1 MHKIIIIAQVK
12 DNSDYGVIQDNLA
25 DFPEVINVKGPI
37 SLPEDGEI
45 LEKGKGRIVL
55 EVADIDKG
63 TIIRTTLTSTK
74 ITP

>member
-1 MHKIIIIAQVK
+1 MHKIIIMAQVE
-12 DNSDYGVIQDNLA
+12 DNADYGVIRDNLA

-45 LEKGKGRIVL
+45 WKGGKGRIVL
-55 EVADIDKG
+55 EVEDKG

>member
-12 DNSDYGVIQDNLA
+12 DNSDYGVIRDNLA

-37 SLPEDGEI
+37 SLPEDKEI
-45 LEKGKGRIVL
+45 WKGGKGRIVL
-55 EVADIDKG
+55 EVAEKG
-63 TIIRTTLTSTK
+63 TVIRTALTSTK